1 MTIGFELV
9 SLHISD
15 AFQFLVDD
23 DGNFRFLD
31 RPYDYLGDGSIDG
44 YPYQTKFEST
54 KEKWMARRTL
64 RRRDSAKMMSSKF
77 MAGIRCIVVKKT

>member
-1 MTIGFELV
+1 MELIY
-9 SLHISD
+9 LHISD

-23 DGNFRFLD
+23 NGNFRFLD

-54 KEKWMARRTL
+54 KEKWMAHRTL
-64 RRRDSAKMMSSKF
+64 QRRDSAKMMSS
-77 MAGIRCIVVKKT
+77 MYIPGSRGIVVKKT